1 MNTPTHNLCAIVQY
15 LKTKY
20 LPHQVKFRKKEVHS
34 VFDLREEDFKYLL
47 TLLMLV
53 RKPLYS
59 LSLFPI
65 ADNDVVWMRWLIND
79 LFLLINNKSAHKKIS
94 PMLRKEQYLL
104 MREDFDGKTLQTIPE
119 EKQFIYADICLK
131 TLMNRADWTA
141 YGWCSHYRRFSEA
154 CSDSNKTNDR
164 AEWLH
169 ILELDC
175 PSAMLAKM
183 ADKSERTIE
192 MLRAELLDLERS
204 SRRRDC
210 GPQYKLLSRSPDA
223 CFFVFKASLIFE
235 YCRSLGFSLVS
246 AYCWAIR
253 EVKDIPGYI
262 NLVPDDF
269 WLEINVFYWLRAN
282 GKIEGLSENEKKCL
296 VKKFPQRL
304 RSYCEG
310 CQKEKLPKFSLR
322 HLSFIVMPNMEP
334 DLKRFIVRLNE
345 SLANEKPLLPIFHD
359 YFRGV
364 LS

>member
-1 MNTPTHNLCAIVQY
+1 MNTSTHNLCAIAQY

-20 LPHQVKFRKKEVHS
+20 QPHQVKFRKKEVHS

-53 RKPLYS
+53 RKPLYG
-59 LSLFPI
+59 LSLMPI
-65 ADNDVVWMRWLIND
+65 ANTDEIWSRWLIND
-79 LFLLINNKSAHKKIS
+79 LCRLINNENGHKKIL

-104 MREDFDGKTLQTIPE
+104 MNEDFDGKALQTLPV
-119 EKQFIYADICLK
+119 EKQIIYADICLK
-131 TLMNRADWTA
+131 TLINRADWTA
-141 YGWCSHYRRFSEA
+141 YGWHSHYSPFGDAWRH
-154 CSDSNKTNDR
+154 SDMVNDQ
-164 AEWLH
+164 AEWLR

-175 PSAMLAKM
+175 PSAILAKM

-192 MLRAELLDLERS
+192 MLRTELLNTERLS
-204 SRRRDC
+204 QKRDC
-210 GPQYKLLSRSPDA
+210 GPQYKLLKRSRKA
-223 CFFVFKASLIFE
+223 CFFVFKATLIFN
-235 YCRSLGFSLVS
+235 YCRSLGFSTVA

-253 EVKDIPGYI
+253 EVKDIPGFI

-282 GKIEGLSENEKKCL
+282 GAFEGLSENEKKCL
-296 VKKFPQRL
+296 VEKFPQRL

-322 HLSFIVMPNMEP
+322 YLNFIVMPNMEP
-334 DLKRFIVRLNE
+334 DLKRLIVRLNE

-359 YFRGV
+359 YFRGA
-364 LS
+364 L